1 MTTLLSAL
9 EDALRRAGEYH
20 RGEVA
25 PPACVLWPDP
35 EGEWREAVARLRG
48 PLPLLEL
55 GAYDPAQERGPA
67 IWLRTVLDTGS
78 WATPPVIYLPGVRRD
93 DLRGESAP
101 PQLQPLV
108 ELQYRGAVFAHPNGK
123 AWTVASFLGNA
134 THGLGL
140 EVAPGARSVLA
151 AHLSLLLT
159 TPLDTLR
166 ARVPLTARNVQALAF
181 PDLAGD
187 VLGWLNT
194 PGAEVPEALNS
205 AVVGEYGLSLAE
217 GRLGVAA
224 HLAGRQGSW
233 SAVWARFAGAPGR
246 FPGVVSALEGAGPP
260 ASAGWTLEAA
270 EVWPGA
276 NDAAERAL
284 EGELRALVGRPAPE
298 VAAGIRA
305 LEQAHGAR
313 RGFVWAELGRS
324 PLAGALAPLAR
335 VIEHAAR
342 PLTGQSAAELAAA
355 YAGGGYGTDL
365 AVLDALAAV
374 DRDDHLALVGQVLRG
389 PYLSWLERG
398 GAAFLGA
405 VQTEVGA
412 GGRTSL
418 LQPRSGGW
426 TAAPGL
432 AVVFVDGLRFDVAT
446 RLQERLPGATL
457 DWQFAALPTLTPT
470 AKPAVAPQGGELDPL
485 NPEHLT
491 LGYLGRAV
499 SAQVLRQLLATRGFL
514 PLAPDETG
522 DPAGAAWTEAG
533 DLDRLGHARGERL
546 AHHLDGE
553 LARIRERVTALLQAG
568 YREVRV
574 VTDHGWLLLPGGLPK
589 LDLPASLTLFR
600 KGRCAVLK
608 QGNASG
614 YPTLPWTWDAAVEV
628 TLAPGV
634 HAFEAGE
641 VYAHGGLSLQESV
654 IPVLTVR
661 GSAAVAPTVEFLEW
675 RWRGNRLRVEVAGG
689 AGLTL
694 DLRRRATD
702 PASSILTGPKPVG
715 DGGLASLLVE
725 GDDLD
730 GLEVTL
736 VVLDVGGTVVRQQAV
751 TVGENA

>member
-9 EDALRRAGEYH
+9 ENALRHAGEYH

-25 PPACVLWPDP
+25 PPACLLWPDP
-35 EGEWREAVARLRG
+35 EGEWQEAAAALRG
-48 PLPLLEL
+48 RRPLLEL
-55 GAYDPAQERGPA
+55 GTYDPDRQCGPA
-67 IWLRTVLDTGS
+67 IWLRTVLDTED
-78 WATPPVIYLPGVRRD
+78 WTTPPVIYLPGVRRD
-93 DLRGESAP
+93 DLRSESAP
-101 PQLQPLV
+101 PHLQPLV
-108 ELQYRGAVFAHPNGK
+108 ELQYRGAVFSHPNGK
-123 AWTVASFLGNA
+123 AWTVASFLGNT

-140 EVAPGARSVLA
+140 EVAPGARSALA

-166 ARVPLTARNVQALAF
+166 ARVPLTARNVQSLAF

-187 VLGWLNT
+187 VLEWLNT
-194 PGAEVPEALNS
+194 PGAEVPDALNS
-205 AVVGEYGLSLAE
+205 AVLGEYDLSLAE
-217 GRLGVAA
+217 GRLSVAA

-233 SAVWARFAGAPGR
+233 SAVWTRFAAAPGR
-246 FPGVVSALEGAGPP
+246 FPGVVAALEGVGPP
-260 ASAGWTLEAA
+260 ASAGWTLAAA
-270 EVWPGA
+270 EVWPGV

-284 EGELRALVGRPAPE
+284 EEGLRALVGRPGPE
-298 VAAGIRA
+298 VAVGVQA
-305 LEQAHGAR
+305 LEDAHGAR
-313 RGFVWAELGRS
+313 RGFVWTELGRS
-324 PLAGALAPLAR
+324 PLAGALAPLTQL
-335 VIEHAAR
+335 VEHAAR

-355 YAGGGYGTDL
+355 YAEGGYGTDL
-365 AVLDALAAV
+365 AVLDTLAAV
-374 DRDDHLALVGQVLRG
+374 DRDDHLTLVGQVLRG
-389 PYLSWLERG
+389 PYLGWLERVN
-398 GAAFLGA
+398 AAFMAA
-405 VQTEVGA
+405 VQAEVGT
-412 GGRTSL
+412 GNRTL

-432 AVVFVDGLRFDVAT
+432 AVVFVDGLRYDVAA
-446 RLQERLPGATL
+446 RLQERLSGATL
-457 DWQFAALPTLTPT
+457 DWQFAALPTVTPT
-470 AKPAVAPQGGELDPL
+470 AKPAVAPHGGGIDPL
-485 NPEHLT
+485 NPERLT
-491 LGYLGRAV
+491 LGYLARAV
-499 SAQVLRQLLATRGFL
+499 SAQVLRQLLETRGFL
-514 PLAPDETG
+514 PLAPDTTG
-522 DPAGAAWTEAG
+522 NPAGAAWTEAG

-553 LARIRERVTALLQAG
+553 LTRIARRVQALLAAG

-574 VTDHGWLLLPGGLPK
+574 VTDHGWLLLPGELPK

-608 QGNASG
+608 EGNASG
-614 YPTLPWTWDAAVEV
+614 YPTLPWTWDASVEV

-654 IPVLTVR
+654 VPVLTVK
-661 GSAAVAPTVEFLEW
+661 GSAAPSPAVEILEW

-689 AGLTL
+689 TGLTL

-725 GDDLD
+725 GDELD

-736 VVLDVGGTVVRQQAV
+736 VVLDAGGAVLRQQAV